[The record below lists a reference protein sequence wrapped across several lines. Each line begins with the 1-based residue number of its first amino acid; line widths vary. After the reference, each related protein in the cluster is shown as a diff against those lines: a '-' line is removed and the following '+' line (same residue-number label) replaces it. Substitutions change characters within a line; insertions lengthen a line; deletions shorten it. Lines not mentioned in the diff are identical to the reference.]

1 MSIYQYLQK
10 KAAWIEPHQYRLWQT
25 FTPVSY
31 QKTEYYHEPSTSVNK
46 APQNRRYR
54 HNRSAS
60 QSNGSAQFDAR
71 EQQVT
76 TFQIIDKSDEI
87 MISEYMKYEKLR
99 EAAQAGD
106 EYSKALFL
114 VTLPPRPLQ
123 MHKPAP
129 QLLSRHTTTYRLRDN
144 FTGYEYIHDQP
155 AILRMKH
162 FALLFAS
169 TLLHPFAVAGM
180 MLVDSLAMSY
190 CFACALVTALL
201 DPISSLD
208 YCRMGAKI
216 GIAMLSKPIGWLGL
230 VASNTIGLLFPNT
243 GRKLYA
249 NLERDLYW
257 TYVFAPCFQP
267 ASSAYMA
274 GAFVCVKPIDRRTS
288 DKNGDIEHLLGGPAN
303 KANAW

>member
-1 MSIYQYLQK
+1 MSLYQYLQK
-10 KAAWIEPHQYRLWQT
+10 KATWIEPHEYRLWQT
-25 FTPVSY
+25 FTPASY
-31 QKTEYYHEPSTSVNK
+31 QKTEYYHEPVTSV
-46 APQNRRYR
+46 
-54 HNRSAS
+54 S
-60 QSNGSAQFDAR
+60 QI
-71 EQQVT
+71 T
-76 TFQIIDKSDEI
+76 DKSYEI
-87 MISEYMKYEKLR
+87 RKSEYEKLR
-99 EAAQAGD
+99 KAAQAGD
-106 EYSKALFL
+106 EISKGLFS
-114 VTLPPRPLQ
+114 VTLQPEPY
-123 MHKPAP
+123 P
-129 QLLSRHTTTYRLRDN
+129 QLLRRCTTTYRLRDN

-180 MLVDSLAMSY
+180 MLVDSFAMSY
-190 CFACALVTALL
+190 CFACAFVTALFA
-201 DPISSLD
+201 PISSLD

-267 ASSAYMA
+267 VSSAYMA
-274 GAFVCVKPIDRRTS
+274 GAFECAKPIDRRTS
-288 DKNGDIEHLLGGPAN
+288 DKDGDIVHLLGGTAN

>member
-1 MSIYQYLQK
+1 MSLYQYLQK
-10 KAAWIEPHQYRLWQT
+10 KSAWIEPHEYRLWQT
-25 FTPVSY
+25 FTPASY
-31 QKTEYYHEPSTSVNK
+31 QKTECYHEPVTSV
-46 APQNRRYR
+46 
-54 HNRSAS
+54 S
-60 QSNGSAQFDAR
+60 QI
-71 EQQVT
+71 T
-76 TFQIIDKSDEI
+76 DKSYEKRK
-87 MISEYMKYEKLR
+87 SEYDKLR
-99 EAAQAGD
+99 KAAQAGD
-106 EYSKALFL
+106 ENSKELFS
-114 VTLPPRPLQ
+114 VTLPPEPY
-123 MHKPAP
+123 P
-129 QLLSRHTTTYRLRDN
+129 QLLRRCTTTYRLRDN

-162 FALLFAS
+162 FALLFTS
-169 TLLHPFAVAGM
+169 TLLHPFAVVGM

-190 CFACALVTALL
+190 CFACALVTALFA
-201 DPISSLD
+201 PISSLD

-274 GAFVCVKPIDRRTS
+274 GAFECAKPIDRRTS
-288 DKNGDIEHLLGGPAN
+288 DKDGDIGHLLRGSAN
-303 KANAW
+303 EVNAW